1 MTTTTLSQPAAIPAR
16 PQWPRLLMACPPQQ
30 VRQLA
35 NALAL
40 QHRVDDIQLP
50 QSGLALLK
58 LRDSAQG
65 DPYFPGEIP
74 LATARVRVSALDGA
88 VVEGAAQLLDDRAT
102 LARAI
107 AVIDAVIAGQLQG
120 HEAAFEL
127 LAAGAAQLA
136 EQAAQRRALLSAT
149 RVDFSLLGTT
159 EDEQDD

>member
-1 MTTTTLSQPAAIPAR
+1 
-16 PQWPRLLMACPPQQ
+16 MACPPQQ

-50 QSGLALLK
+50 QSGLALLT

-74 LATARVRVSALDGA
+74 LTTARVRVSARDGA

-127 LAAGAAQLA
+127 LAEGATRLA
-136 EQAAQRRALLSAT
+136 EQAAQRRALLSRT